1 MSKIVKGTVRRL
13 TKVVKG
19 TISHVSKLVKGA
31 VGAVK
36 KFASSKIGKIL
47 IAAAAIYFGVPML
60 AGGLGGA
67 SAGFAAGQGFF
78 GTIGST
84 LSGAFT
90 GAGAG
95 LSQAWGG
102 LVGATTGGGGMTALS
117 GGFSPSAAFS
127 AGSSAATPLAGSGV
141 LSSVTGQ
148 GAGLTAPG
156 APVGGGLNA
165 ASSAPGLGGSSGFQ
179 AINPTMAPSNYALT
193 GAGGAAP
200 TASMAGQTNLLAG
213 NGLSYMAPAAAG
225 GAAPGG
231 AGFLAQMAAS
241 PYTAPALIQAGGQV
255 VSAVGS
261 GIAAKAEQERQE
273 RLAQEEEA
281 RRNYNIGTPL
291 WNTQPAVQFGRG

>member
-1 MSKIVKGTVRRL
+1 MSKIVKSVTRAVSKVIKGTVNNI

-19 TISHVSKLVKGA
+19 TIG
-31 VGAVK
+31 GIK
-36 KFASSKIGKIL
+36 KFASSKIGKI
-47 IAAAAIYFGVPML
+47 IIGAAAIYFGVPML
-60 AGGLGGA
+60 SGALGGA
-67 SAGFAAGQGFF
+67 SAGFTAGQGFF

-102 LVGATTGGGGMTALS
+102 LVGATTGGGGMAALS

-141 LSSVTGQ
+141 LSSATGQ
-148 GAGLTAPG
+148 GAGLTAPS
-156 APVGGGLNA
+156 APIGGA
-165 ASSAPGLGGSSGFQ
+165 ASNTTAGLGY
-179 AINPTMAPSNYALT
+179 NPTMAPNNYSLT

-225 GAAPGG
+225 GAAPAGS
-231 AGFLAQMAAS
+231 GFLAQMAAS

-261 GIAAKAEQERQE
+261 GLAQKAEQERQE
-273 RLAQEEEA
+273 RLAEEEEA

-291 WNTQPAVQFGRG
+291 WSTQPAVQFGRG